1 MTGTA
6 ASILIAL
13 GAAFSFA
20 VASVLQQRAASE
32 VPDEDALG
40 AGLVKRLLTRPMW
53 LLGFLF
59 DTMGY
64 ILQAVALIWGSI
76 IVVQPIL
83 VTTLLF
89 ALPLGAKFAGRRL
102 SGSDYAWAGTLTVS
116 LVLFMVIGD
125 PTEGVDDAPFREW
138 VVPLGAAYG
147 LAAVCLVSGSRIKGP
162 NRALLLAISSGVLY
176 GITGALTKSVMDS
189 FEDGIVEAIEP
200 LFTNWETYALAV
212 AITAGMFLQQS
223 AYQAGNL
230 AVTLPAITVLEP
242 VVAVILGLAILD
254 ERFTSHGALEWT
266 IVALSAIGMTIA
278 TIELSRSSAHH
289 DELMGVTPG

>member
-1 MTGTA
+1 MTA
-6 ASILIAL
+6 VSILIAL

-32 VPDEDALG
+32 VPDDEALG
-40 AGLVKRLLTRPMW
+40 AGLIKRLLTRPMW

-59 DTMGY
+59 DTLGY
-64 ILQAVALIWGSI
+64 ILQAVALIWGTI

-89 ALPLGAKFAGRRL
+89 ALPLGARFAGRKL
-102 SGSDYAWAGTLTVS
+102 FATDYAWAAVLSVS

-125 PTEGVDDAPFREW
+125 PTEGVDNAPFRQW
-138 VVPLGAAYG
+138 AIPLGAAG
-147 LAAVCLVSGSRIKGP
+147 ALVVACVVTGSRIKGP
-162 NRALLLAISSGVLY
+162 NRALLLAVSSGVLY
-176 GITGALTKSVMDS
+176 GLTGALTKSVMDS
-189 FEDGIVEAIEP
+189 FEDGIVDAIEP

-212 AITAGMFLQQS
+212 CITGGMFLQQS

-230 AVTLPAITVLEP
+230 AETLPAITVLEP

-254 ERFTSHGALEWT
+254 ERFTASGVLEWAV
-266 IVALSAIGMTIA
+266 VAASAVGMTVA
-278 TIELSRSSAHH
+278 TIELSRSSAKH
-289 DELMGVTPG
+289 DEKMGVTPG